1 MQNFIN
7 FKITMMKKLLGCFF
21 VLTMFTLSISC
32 QEEEFT
38 EIQASSSSNKAMD
51 FGSHSENAMS
61 DFQTDKD
68 RPLSDAYYRDYV
80 EKRNEYGVSYT
91 YGIISVN
98 PKDYATKADKP
109 ISWIPVL

>member
-1 MQNFIN
+1 
-7 FKITMMKKLLGCFF
+7 
-21 VLTMFTLSISC
+21 
-32 QEEEFT
+32 
-38 EIQASSSSNKAMD
+38 MD

-98 PKDYATKADKP
+98 PKDYATKADKQARNNMFAT
-109 ISWIPVL
+109 LEELKKRYKF